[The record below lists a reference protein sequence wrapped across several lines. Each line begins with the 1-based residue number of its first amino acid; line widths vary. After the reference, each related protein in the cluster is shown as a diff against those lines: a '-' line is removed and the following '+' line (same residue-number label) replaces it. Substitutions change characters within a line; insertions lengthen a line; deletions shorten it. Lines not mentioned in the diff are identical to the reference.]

1 MSVRAL
7 PLIAVLGATGAQGG
21 GTVRALL
28 ESGRFAVRALT
39 RRPDGAAAQALRHAG
54 AELVHA
60 DLDEPTSLRAAFA
73 GVQGLFA
80 VTPYWTHHS
89 PEREFKQAGHI
100 ACAAAAAEV
109 PHVVWSTQ
117 EDTRRWV
124 PLEDEHLPTLR
135 GRWKVPH
142 CDAKGAANALFRER
156 GVPTTLLTPSFFW
169 ENLIRYGMQPQRGAD
184 GRLVFQLPMGTMPL
198 PGMAV
203 ADVGRI
209 ALAVFEQPQR
219 WIGKSLGVA
228 GAHLD
233 GGQMAAALA
242 RALGEP
248 VHHCSPR
255 HAEVAALQFP
265 GAAEMANMFR
275 FLQEFN
281 DEVRTMRSVSAARDL
296 HPGLLD
302 FDAWLALNAH
312 RLPLERRASG
322 YEAGLLAH

>member
-1 MSVRAL
+1 MSTRVL

-28 ESGRFAVRALT
+28 DSGRFAVRALT
-39 RRPDGAAAQALRHAG
+39 RRPEGTAARALRHAG
-54 AELVHA
+54 AEVAHA
-60 DLDEPTSLRAAFA
+60 DLDDPSTLREAFA

-80 VTPYWTHHS
+80 VTPYWTYHC
-89 PEREFKQAGHI
+89 PEREFEQARHV

-117 EDTRRWV
+117 EDTRRWA
-124 PLEDEHLPTLR
+124 PLEDGQLPTLR

-142 CDAKGAANALFRER
+142 FDAKGAANTLFRER

-169 ENLIRYGMQPQRGAD
+169 ENLIRYGMQPQRAAD
-184 GRLVFQLPMGTMPL
+184 GHLVFTLPMRGLPL

-203 ADVGRI
+203 ADVGHI
-209 ALAVFEQPQR
+209 ALALFERPQR

-233 GGQMAAALA
+233 GARMAAALG

-248 VHHCSPR
+248 VRHRSPSF
-255 HAEVAALQFP
+255 AEMAALPIP
-265 GAAEMANMFR
+265 GAAGLANMYR
-275 FLQEFN
+275 FLHDFN
-281 DEVRTMRSVSAARDL
+281 DEVRAMRPVAATREL

-302 FDAWLALNAH
+302 FDAWLALHAH
-312 RLPLERRASG
+312 RLPLERRMSG
-322 YEAGLLAH
+322 YEAGLLVH